1 MQLQDLRP
9 GWRTDFILHRY
20 GAEVVSRATHLV
32 VRTPANPT
40 FYWGNCLI
48 LPAAP
53 RDEDLARWLAR
64 FDADIA
70 RDQPASTHVAIGV
83 DAPYEDQPYPSWRA
97 AGFEVVTTTMLRL
110 QPGQLALPAHPVRN
124 PVVFRKLDLA
134 SESEALIELEMT
146 HTQDFEPEGYR
157 LFRRRQHQRHHA
169 MQRDGLMQWFGLW
182 CDGTLAATCGLM
194 REGAEPGVSGRF
206 QYVTTHAAWRRRGL
220 CTALIHAVSEFGFT
234 QWRLADLYMAADP
247 DDVAIGIYRALG
259 YRDIGSGFA
268 LQRNSPQDRL
278 A

>member
-1 MQLQDLRP
+1 
-9 GWRTDFILHRY
+9 
-20 GAEVVSRATHLV
+20 
-32 VRTPANPT
+32 
-40 FYWGNCLI
+40 
-48 LPAAP
+48 
-53 RDEDLARWLAR
+53 
-64 FDADIA
+64 
-70 RDQPASTHVAIGV
+70 
-83 DAPYEDQPYPSWRA
+83 
-97 AGFEVVTTTMLRL
+97 MLRL
-110 QPGQLALPAHPVRN
+110 QPGQLALPARPVRH

-206 QYVTTHAAWRRRGL
+206 QYVTTHADWRRRGL

-247 DDVAIGIYRALG
+247 DDVAIGIYRSLG

-268 LQRNSPQDRL
+268 LQRNAPQDRL